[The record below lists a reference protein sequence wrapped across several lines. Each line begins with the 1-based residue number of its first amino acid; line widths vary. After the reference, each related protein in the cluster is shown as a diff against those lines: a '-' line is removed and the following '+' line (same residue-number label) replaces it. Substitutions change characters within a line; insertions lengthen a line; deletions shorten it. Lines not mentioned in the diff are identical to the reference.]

1 MSLRTTLSRCA
12 RACGLALS
20 SLLLLAAA
28 PAALAQAYPA
38 KPVKLIVPYGA
49 GFAPDVFARLVA
61 ERLQA
66 RMGQPFV
73 VENYQGAG
81 GKIGLEAFAR
91 APADGYTLFLG
102 SKDTQSILQHLYQL
116 PMDPARD
123 IAPVSII
130 ARLNNLIVVGND
142 VPVKNFR
149 EFVDLAKAQ
158 PGKIT
163 YASPGIGTNL
173 HLIGEMLKQRLG
185 INIEHVPYRALGNL
199 IADVTTGK
207 VTSAITG
214 IPPLLQHVKTG
225 KVRAL
230 VTMGATRSPHL
241 PDVPTLAESG
251 YPDFAF
257 STWFGIIAPKG
268 TPQAVIDKL
277 QQEIAAVVQDP
288 GYRERINGAGAEAA
302 GSTARELSDIIIKD
316 AQLWGEV
323 VRTAKIKVE

>member
-1 MSLRTTLSRCA
+1 
-12 RACGLALS
+12 
-20 SLLLLAAA
+20 
-28 PAALAQAYPA
+28 
-38 KPVKLIVPYGA
+38 
-49 GFAPDVFARLVA
+49 
-61 ERLQA
+61 
-66 RMGQPFV
+66 V

-230 VTMGATRSPHL
+230 ATMGATRSPHL